1 MDPTPRD
8 APDAPGEA
16 PAEPQIPAVCLRAP
30 IQVWAPS
37 ALVWAVFATIFI
49 GIATSPLE
57 GSAGTAVAV
66 PLALL
71 AALLTIARHRAMHI
85 VVNDEGVTMQNFL
98 RTHVVRWDQVEEV
111 LVVGALMPYS
121 RSVGVRLRG
130 EQKFLRRLPWAQA
143 TNSGG
148 QVAERERLL
157 DVLRRHCDRHGI
169 PCRLTLESHGTWWND
184 SPP

>member
-1 MDPTPRD
+1 MGLTPPD

-30 IQVWAPS
+30 IQVWAPF
-37 ALVWAVFATIFI
+37 ALVWAVFATIAI
-49 GIATSPLE
+49 GIATSPLP

-71 AALLTIARHRAMHI
+71 AAFLTFARHRAMHI
-85 VVNDEGVTMQNFL
+85 VVNDEGVTIRNFL
-98 RTHVVRWDQVEEV
+98 HTHVVRWDQVEEV
-111 LVVGALMPYS
+111 LGVQGLARHS
-121 RSVGVRLRG
+121 SSVGFRLRG
-130 EQKFLRRLPWAQA
+130 ERGFLSRLPAAQA
-143 TNSGG
+143 TNFAG

-169 PCRLTLESHGTWWND
+169 PCRLILESHGTWNT